1 MTRRALH
8 LHVAEP
14 YYFEATNG
22 ASDLIGWTE
31 TPEYESE
38 WIVHFNKYWRL
49 GDESFNR
56 VLVSPRYDGEV
67 LDSLDRRILGLAVN
81 IRRWREDGWHF
92 DMIGTLSP
100 HREQA

>member
-1 MTRRALH
+1 M
-8 LHVAEP
+8 
-14 YYFEATNG
+14 
-22 ASDLIGWTE
+22 
-31 TPEYESE
+31 
-38 WIVHFNKYWRL
+38 HFNKYWRL